1 MFDMEASPVVG
12 RLQARATGDTGRV
25 ARGIFPT
32 ASGESS
38 GSSDLGRLAGPGG
51 QGHVGH

>member
-38 GSSDLGRLAGPGG
+38 GGLAGPGG

>member
-1 MFDMEASPVVG
+1 MFDMDASPVVG
-12 RLQARATGDTGRV
+12 TLQARATGDTGLV
-25 ARGIFPT
+25 ARGIT

-38 GSSDLGRLAGPGG
+38 GSSGLGGLAGPGG